1 MQCLL
6 AGLRWSISLALPC
19 FGVSRS
25 SAPGVSGYLISPDPQ
40 LVIPAKAGI
49 QSLLLLDSAK
59 SRSQSLD
66 SRQKHA
72 GMTSQSHS
80 SPSVQLRIEANQ
92 VGLLAAWLVF
102 VGRFRLAL
110 GAVIAFAAVYVP
122 VFPVVWAQQT
132 IAMVGAVVVVFFVGY
147 LSIKSRGEV

>member
-1 MQCLL
+1 M
-6 AGLRWSISLALPC
+6 P
-19 FGVSRS
+19 F
-25 SAPGVSGYLISPDPQ
+25 LISPDPQ

-80 SPSVQLRIEANQ
+80 PPSVQLRIEANQ
-92 VGLLAAWLVF
+92 VRDCDKRRRIIGAPQSNFWLPAIPHAIFSQSLAN
-102 VGRFRLAL
+102 RLA
-110 GAVIAFAAVYVP
+110 FAP
-122 VFPVVWAQQT
+122 N
-132 IAMVGAVVVVFFVGY
+132 
-147 LSIKSRGEV
+147 

>member
-1 MQCLL
+1 MGKYASRPAVATLSIVLL
-6 AGLRWSISLALPC
+6 VWLSLGPIVCSALSFADAMPTRWPALEHFASTPVFWRVAFFGAGC
-19 FGVSRS
+19 F
-25 SAPGVSGYLISPDPQ
+25 
-40 LVIPAKAGI
+40 
-49 QSLLLLDSAK
+49 
-59 SRSQSLD
+59 
-66 SRQKHA
+66 
-72 GMTSQSHS
+72 
-80 SPSVQLRIEANQ
+80 
-92 VGLLAAWLVF
+92 GLLAAWLVF

>member
-1 MQCLL
+1 MLDKSAVLNFNVEPGQCFSALGIHVVFVHIVNPSVTRIL
-6 AGLRWSISLALPC
+6 WAFYVIVLPRIISQLVVESGLVKARAEFFKVLNAIE
-19 FGVSRS
+19 
-25 SAPGVSGYLISPDPQ
+25 YLISPDPQ

-92 VGLLAAWLVF
+92 APG
-102 VGRFRLAL
+102 
-110 GAVIAFAAVYVP
+110 
-122 VFPVVWAQQT
+122 
-132 IAMVGAVVVVFFVGY
+132 
-147 LSIKSRGEV
+147 